1 MEPSFNYSGNLEVD
15 LNDPKLLKELK
26 EAGWEESE
34 EEEFDESELEQELEK
49 QLQGVHAKFKFTENI
64 EETQLNE
71 EDLEDPDLAAE
82 LSELGGAPEPPRE
95 EQLTQQIESCKQQAL
110 ECKKQGS
117 IEEAKEWLRKY
128 KSLQLELQ
136 SLQKEKKVLEIAR
149 SRKQEEP
156 EEFDYDSIVS
166 MSVLEYE
173 KEQAQRNKNQDL
185 VEKLDMAIDLLTA
198 NINSGIISQEQY
210 VASLHKKIQEHQLKP
225 TKKTAKHVQLM
236 QQELEE
242 DEEDEE
248 DEETLEQPQDQTL
261 SIHEHLMQ
269 TNFRYRKHYEV
280 FEELKEAFNYL
291 KGIGARERCEKVLQ
305 KTEKVHRNIE
315 EFKSGNQ
322 PSEEFLPL
330 TPEDITG
337 MSEAQRKQ
345 SIAKLQKFCLQK
357 AAEAKEKA
365 LEALKTK
372 DTDSAKVFKKEML
385 DYEKQAKQLEESMQN
400 PWQIPPKVGVKS
412 ALRAVAAIN
421 EEVPEGVLEVYFG
434 KCEGLK
440 DSEQYF
446 VEYSLTG
453 ASDKVY
459 KGRTTAVKKL
469 NQKGFKEFLRVQLDP
484 KTYSSLY
491 RRRMNFEVFESH
503 TIRSNKSKA
512 KATIKLEQLGN
523 TCSYQLTVPFSRK
536 GPNLELVLKVR
547 KAFVKNE
554 VKQVTE
560 NVEYVESLVPA
571 FKELEKQQSKQ
582 PEKKSK
588 EDSKEEVNPRNF
600 SKQELEDPNCIENL
614 NSYEVLEAQIE
625 NLKQAI
631 IACRSNGKD
640 PGSLL
645 NKQREVMK
653 KMSIIETQ
661 TENGMITPEQYK
673 EVLNNQIQH
682 DVELAKYFKQ
692 QKQQAKLQVVVNRV
706 KTMKKELA
714 ELS

>member
-248 DEETLEQPQDQTL
+248 DEET
-261 SIHEHLMQ
+261 
-269 TNFRYRKHYEV
+269 
-280 FEELKEAFNYL
+280 
-291 KGIGARERCEKVLQ
+291 
-305 KTEKVHRNIE
+305 
-315 EFKSGNQ
+315 
-322 PSEEFLPL
+322 
-330 TPEDITG
+330 
-337 MSEAQRKQ
+337 
-345 SIAKLQKFCLQK
+345 
-357 AAEAKEKA
+357 
-365 LEALKTK
+365 
-372 DTDSAKVFKKEML
+372 
-385 DYEKQAKQLEESMQN
+385 
-400 PWQIPPKVGVKS
+400 
-412 ALRAVAAIN
+412 
-421 EEVPEGVLEVYFG
+421 
-434 KCEGLK
+434 
-440 DSEQYF
+440 
-446 VEYSLTG
+446 
-453 ASDKVY
+453 
-459 KGRTTAVKKL
+459 KKL
-469 NQKGFKEFLRVQLDP
+469 
-484 KTYSSLY
+484 
-491 RRRMNFEVFESH
+491 
-503 TIRSNKSKA
+503 
-512 KATIKLEQLGN
+512 
-523 TCSYQLTVPFSRK
+523 
-536 GPNLELVLKVR
+536 
-547 KAFVKNE
+547 
-554 VKQVTE
+554 
-560 NVEYVESLVPA
+560 
-571 FKELEKQQSKQ
+571 
-582 PEKKSK
+582 
-588 EDSKEEVNPRNF
+588 
-600 SKQELEDPNCIENL
+600 
-614 NSYEVLEAQIE
+614 
-625 NLKQAI
+625 
-631 IACRSNGKD
+631 
-640 PGSLL
+640 
-645 NKQREVMK
+645 
-653 KMSIIETQ
+653 
-661 TENGMITPEQYK
+661 
-673 EVLNNQIQH
+673 
-682 DVELAKYFKQ
+682 
-692 QKQQAKLQVVVNRV
+692 
-706 KTMKKELA
+706 
-714 ELS
+714 